1 MSSLFDRILRIG
13 LRTAEGVVRDR
24 LRDRNRSPRE
34 AQRTDQR
41 GKPGGT
47 RGGNRGASGRQQP
60 TPGADSNYPG
70 DLDRLPSLQYAP
82 HPDGVADPGEIAW
95 TWVPF
100 EEDHAQG
107 KDRPVLIVGRD
118 GDWLVAVQLTSKD
131 HDRDA
136 EQEARAGRY
145 WIDIGSGDWDRQGRP
160 SEVRVNRLIRVRP
173 ADIRTE
179 GTRVDEG
186 VFTRVADAIRKHY

>member
-13 LRTAEGVVRDR
+13 MRTAETVVRDK
-24 LRDRNRSPRE
+24 LRERNRNPRE
-34 AQRTDQR
+34 AGRPESR
-41 GKPGGT
+41 GNQPEPGGQGAPHSKQ
-47 RGGNRGASGRQQP
+47 GGRSD
-60 TPGADSNYPG
+60 GADYPG
-70 DLDRLPSLQYAP
+70 DLRQAPSLEYAP

-100 EEDHAQG
+100 EEDHSQG

-145 WIDIGSGDWDRQGRP
+145 WVDIGSGDWDRQGRP

-173 ADIRTE
+173 DDIRTE
-179 GTRVDEG
+179 GARVDEG
-186 VFTRVADAIRKHY
+186 IFTKVANEIRKHY

>member
-34 AQRTDQR
+34 SSRPEGRPTGRQR
-41 GKPGGT
+41 GP
-47 RGGNRGASGRQQP
+47 QQ
-60 TPGADSNYPG
+60 GSAYPG
-70 DLDRLPSLQYAP
+70 DLDRLPELRYAP

-100 EEDHAQG
+100 EEDHGQG

-118 GDWLVAVQLTSKD
+118 GEWLVAVQLTSQD

-145 WIDIGSGDWDRQGRP
+145 WIDIGSGDWDKQGRA

-173 ADIRTE
+173 DDIRTE

-186 VFTRVADAIRKHY
+186 VFATVADAIRKHY

>member
-13 LRTAEGVVRDR
+13 LRTAEGAVRDR
-24 LRDRNRSPRE
+24 LRERNRTPRE
-34 AQRTDQR
+34 AGRSDQQ
-41 GKPGGT
+41 GGQHHGD
-47 RGGNRGASGRQQP
+47 RSDSGRHR
-60 TPGADSNYPG
+60 TPSTDSNYPG
-70 DLDRLPSLQYAP
+70 DLDRLPELRYAP
-82 HPDGVADPGEIAW
+82 HPDGVADPGEVAW

-100 EEDHAQG
+100 EEDHRQG

-118 GDWLVAVQLTSKD
+118 GEWLVAVQLTSQD

-145 WIDIGSGDWDRQGRP
+145 WIDIGSGDWDKQGRA

-173 ADIRTE
+173 GDIRTE